1 MKEKCI
7 EKLKEWLGNSDFDY
21 EIVKITE
28 TECIF
33 VVVFESNSYDDRTIA
48 LYRVFKLG
56 NSLGISEDFKDYL
69 LDNADSITH
78 TVSSIIRAYARVSE

>member
-7 EKLKEWLGNSDFDY
+7 EKLKEWLGNSDYDY

-33 VVVFESNSYDDRTIA
+33 IVAFDSTVYDDRIIS

-56 NSLGISEDFKDYL
+56 NNLEISEDFKNYL
-69 LDNADSITH
+69 CGTSDSIVH
-78 TVSSIIRAYARVSE
+78 TISSIIKAYERVSA

>member
-7 EKLKEWLGNSDFDY
+7 DKLKEWLGNSDYDY

-28 TECIF
+28 IECVF
-33 VVVFESNSYDDRTIA
+33 VVVFESNDYDDRIIA

-56 NSLGISEDFKDYL
+56 GLLEVSEDFKNYL
-69 LDNADSITH
+69 FDNSDSITH
-78 TVSSIIRAYARVSE
+78 TVSAIIKAYERVST